1 MFTQDE
7 SLAKIIAGM
16 AIFCHFREIICAL
29 NGFYAQFASIDVCE
43 INISVWFVKINVF
56 KKLLL
61 GDSRKLMYTK
71 NSQVGP

>member
-1 MFTQDE
+1 MDV
-7 SLAKIIAGM
+7 
-16 AIFCHFREIICAL
+16 
-29 NGFYAQFASIDVCE
+29 YAQFASTDVRE

-61 GDSRKLMYTK
+61 GDSRNLMYTK

>member
-1 MFTQDE
+1 MDV
-7 SLAKIIAGM
+7 
-16 AIFCHFREIICAL
+16 
-29 NGFYAQFASIDVCE
+29 YAQFASIDVRE

-71 NSQVGP
+71 NSQVGPLLF